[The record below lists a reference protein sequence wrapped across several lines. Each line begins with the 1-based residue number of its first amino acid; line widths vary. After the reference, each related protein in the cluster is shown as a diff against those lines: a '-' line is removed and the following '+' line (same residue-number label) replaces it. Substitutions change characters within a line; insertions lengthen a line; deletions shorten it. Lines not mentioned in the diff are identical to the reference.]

1 MHLEYNKE
9 IVEFYVFGDI
19 DDFGR
24 DTEGYII
31 EERKKELGR

>member
-1 MHLEYNKE
+1 MHVEYDKE

-24 DTEGYII
+24 DTEGDII
-31 EERKKELGR
+31 EERKKALGR